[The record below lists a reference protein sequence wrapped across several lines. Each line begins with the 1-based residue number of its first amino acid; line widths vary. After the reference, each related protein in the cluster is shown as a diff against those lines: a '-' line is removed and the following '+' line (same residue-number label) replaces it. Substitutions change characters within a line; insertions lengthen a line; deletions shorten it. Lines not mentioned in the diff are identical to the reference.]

1 MTAERG
7 RERDTLVRKFFNL
20 LERNLLKLSFVETKQ
35 KNKKFITSHKKK
47 REEREQK
54 QPPPK
59 KTKKTKKNKKKQ
71 KSCLMHKNLFSS
83 SSKNSLSLL
92 SLRGPYRN

>member
-1 MTAERG
+1 MIFYDGGKRQREGHTRTKIFQPSRAEPPQIILR
-7 RERDTLVRKFFNL
+7 
-20 LERNLLKLSFVETKQ
+20 RN
-35 KNKKFITSHKKK
+35 
-47 REEREQK
+47 
-54 QPPPK
+54 
-59 KTKKTKKNKKKQ
+59 KTKKQKIYHSPQKKARRERAKATPTKKNKKNKKKQ

>member
-1 MTAERG
+1 MIFYDGGKRQ

-59 KTKKTKKNKKKQ
+59 KTKKNKKKQ
-71 KSCLMHKNLFSS
+71 KKLLDAQKSLFLLL
-83 SSKNSLSLL
+83 KKFSLSSFLARPL
-92 SLRGPYRN
+92 